1 MAAARQGAGEIISCG
16 MEIAGGTGLGYA
28 ERMLS
33 RFILL
38 AMIFA
43 ATAVAQQQEQR
54 MMDRI
59 MNPDRDRANPM
70 GAKAFSAKPFEGK
83 AFRGTGEYTGVKSAQ
98 TKEFTTREFL
108 GIRNPWFGK
117 KVFSTEAARDL
128 NRYVLA
134 DRGYA
139 SRSVETRPARDEG
152 RAAYTVNRTE
162 ADAERAFLGRGKSQD
177 SINTSY
183 PSGGALSI
191 DEVRELLNRN
201 R

>member
-1 MAAARQGAGEIISCG
+1 
-16 MEIAGGTGLGYA
+16 
-28 ERMLS
+28 
-33 RFILL
+33 
-38 AMIFA
+38 MIFA
-43 ATAVAQQQEQR
+43 ATAAAQQQEQR

-70 GAKAFSAKPFEGK
+70 GAKAFSAKPYEGRK
-83 AFRGTGEYTGVKSAQ
+83 FQGPGEYTGVKSAR

-117 KVFSTEAARDL
+117 KVYATEAAREL

-134 DRGYA
+134 DRGFG
-139 SRSVETRPARDEG
+139 SRSVETRAARDEDKSALLRDTTG
-152 RAAYTVNRTE
+152 ADNARAFPARGKAQGSIDAAYP
-162 ADAERAFLGRGKSQD
+162 A
-177 SINTSY
+177 
-183 PSGGALSI
+183 GGALTL

>member
-1 MAAARQGAGEIISCG
+1 
-16 MEIAGGTGLGYA
+16 
-28 ERMLS
+28 
-33 RFILL
+33 
-38 AMIFA
+38 MIFA
-43 ATAVAQQQEQR
+43 ATASAQQQEQS

-70 GAKAFSAKPFEGK
+70 GAKAFAAKPFEGR
-83 AFRGTGEYTGVKSAQ
+83 AFAGTEAYPGVKEAR

-108 GIRNPWFGK
+108 GIRNPWLGK
-117 KVFSTEAARDL
+117 KVYATEAAREL

-139 SRSVETRPARDEG
+139 SRTVETGTTDDGA
-152 RAAYTVNRTE
+152 RAAALRDATE
-162 ADAERAFLGRGKSQD
+162 ADRGRAFAARGKAQG
-177 SINTSY
+177 SIDASY
-183 PSGGALSI
+183 PSGGALTI

>member
-1 MAAARQGAGEIISCG
+1 M
-16 MEIAGGTGLGYA
+16 LG
-28 ERMLS
+28 RLT
-33 RFILL
+33 LL

-70 GAKAFSAKPFEGK
+70 GEKAFEAKPFEGRK
-83 AFRGTGEYTGVKSAQ
+83 FSETGEYTGVKSAR

-117 KVFSTEAARDL
+117 KVYATDAAREL

-134 DRGYA
+134 DRDYA
-139 SRSVETRPARDEG
+139 SRSVETSAARDEG
-152 RAAYTVNRTE
+152 RSAVLRDATE
-162 ADAERAFLGRGKSQD
+162 ADNSRAFALRGKSQG
-177 SINTSY
+177 SIDASY
-183 PSGGALSI
+183 PSGGALTI
-191 DEVRELLNRN
+191 EEVRELLNRN

>member
-1 MAAARQGAGEIISCG
+1 
-16 MEIAGGTGLGYA
+16 
-28 ERMLS
+28 
-33 RFILL
+33 
-38 AMIFA
+38 
-43 ATAVAQQQEQR
+43 

-70 GAKAFSAKPFEGK
+70 GEKAFAGKPFEGRE
-83 AFRGTGEYTGVKSAQ
+83 FRGTGEYTGVKSAR

-117 KVFSTEAARDL
+117 KVYATEAAREL

-139 SRSVETRPARDEG
+139 SRTVETGAVRDEG
-152 RAAYTVNRTE
+152 RSAYVANRTE
-162 ADAERAFLGRGKSQD
+162 ADASRAFLGRGKAQGAID
-177 SINTSY
+177 TTY

>member
-1 MAAARQGAGEIISCG
+1 
-16 MEIAGGTGLGYA
+16 
-28 ERMLS
+28 MLS
-33 RFILL
+33 RLTGL

-43 ATAVAQQQEQR
+43 VTASGQQQEQG

-70 GAKAFSAKPFEGK
+70 GAKAFAGKPFEGRE
-83 AFRGTGEYTGVKSAQ
+83 FRGTGEYTGVKSAQ
-98 TKEFTTREFL
+98 TKEFSTREFL

-117 KVFSTEAARDL
+117 KVYATEPAREM

-134 DRGYA
+134 DRGYG
-139 SRSVETRPARDEG
+139 SQSVETRAVRDGGRSAVVRDTTEGDNAR
-152 RAAYTVNRTE
+152 V
-162 ADAERAFLGRGKSQD
+162 FQVRGKTQG
-177 SINTSY
+177 SIDASY
-183 PSGGALSI
+183 PSGGAMSV